1 VIKQIQ
7 GHAGVEIDRT
17 VHNQEYKLY
26 EELGALARFVDNAK
40 NAISA
45 ASPQIMSSS
54 AQLPTAASHLSDLSK
69 ITEDGTLEVMRLT
82 EMMQDNHGQIAKDLS
97 AVVEVLRAMDCV
109 SLAERLG
116 NVTTVLAQDDKYLT
130 EIMTAL
136 SFQDLVAQ
144 RVKKLVAILDEVQ
157 GKLME
162 LVVVFGLQGSCEVAS
177 DAGTAGDLLK
187 QLEESKTTAMQQKVA
202 DDILAQFGFK

>member
-1 VIKQIQ
+1 M
-7 GHAGVEIDRT
+7 
-17 VHNQEYKLY
+17 HNHEYKLY

-40 NAISA
+40 NAIST

-109 SLAERLG
+109 ALAGRLG
-116 NVTTVLAQDDKYLT
+116 NVTSVLAQDGKYLT

-162 LVVVFGLQGSCEVAS
+162 LVVVFGLQGSCEAAS
-177 DAGTAGDLLK
+177 GKGTAGHLLK
-187 QLEESKTTAMQQKVA
+187 QLEESKTTAMKQKVA

>member
-1 VIKQIQ
+1 M
-7 GHAGVEIDRT
+7 
-17 VHNQEYKLY
+17 HNHEHKLY

-45 ASPQIMSSS
+45 AGPQLMSSS
-54 AQLPTAASHLSDLSK
+54 TQLPTAASHLNDLSK
-69 ITEDGTLEVMRLT
+69 MTEDGTLEVMRLT
-82 EMMQDNHGQIAKDLS
+82 ELMQDNHGRIAKDLS
-97 AVVEVLRAMDCV
+97 AVVEVLRAMDCAT
-109 SLAERLG
+109 LAGRLG
-116 NVTTVLAQDDKYLT
+116 NVTSVLAQDDKHLT

-162 LVVVFGLQGSCEVAS
+162 LVVVFGLQGSSEATS
-177 DAGTAGDLLK
+177 DEGTAGHLLK

-202 DDILAQFGFK
+202 DEILAQFGFK

>member
-1 VIKQIQ
+1 
-7 GHAGVEIDRT
+7 
-17 VHNQEYKLY
+17 VHNQEHKLY

-40 NAISA
+40 SAISA
-45 ASPQIMSSS
+45 ASPQIISSS

-69 ITEDGTLEVMRLT
+69 MTEDGTLEVMRLT
-82 EMMQDNHGQIAKDLS
+82 EMMQDSHGQIAKDLS

-109 SLAERLG
+109 TLAGRLG

-130 EIMTAL
+130 GIMTAL

-144 RVKKLVAILDEVQ
+144 RVKKLVTILDEVQ
-157 GKLME
+157 GKLMK
-162 LVVVFGLQGSCEVAS
+162 LVVVFGMQGSCEAAS

-187 QLEESKTTAMQQKVA
+187 QLEESKTTAMKQKVA

>member
-1 VIKQIQ
+1 MDN
-7 GHAGVEIDRT
+7 HE
-17 VHNQEYKLY
+17 HKLY
-26 EELGALARFVDNAK
+26 EELGSLARFVDNAR

-45 ASPQIMSSS
+45 ASPQIISSS
-54 AQLPTAASHLSDLSK
+54 TQLPTAASHLSDLSK
-69 ITEDGTLEVMRLT
+69 MTEDGTLEVMRLT
-82 EMMQDNHGQIAKDLS
+82 EMMQDNHGRIAKDLS
-97 AVVEVLRAMDCV
+97 AVVEVLRAMDCLT
-109 SLAERLG
+109 LAGRLES
-116 NVTTVLAQDDKYLT
+116 VASVLAQDDKYLM

-144 RVKKLVAILDEVQ
+144 RVKKLVTILDEVQ
-157 GKLME
+157 GKLMK
-162 LVVVFGLQGSCEVAS
+162 LVVVFGLQGSPEAVS

>member
-1 VIKQIQ
+1 M
-7 GHAGVEIDRT
+7 
-17 VHNQEYKLY
+17 HNQEHKLY
-26 EELGALARFVDNAK
+26 GELGALARFVDQAM

-54 AQLPTAASHLSDLSK
+54 TQLPAAASHLSDLSK
-69 ITEDGTLEVMRLT
+69 MTEDGTLEVMRLT
-82 EMMQDNHGQIAKDLS
+82 EMIQDNHGRIAKELS
-97 AVVEVLRAMDCV
+97 GIVEVLRAMDCA
-109 SLAERLG
+109 SLAGRLG
-116 NVTTVLAQDDKYLT
+116 NVTSVLAQDGKCLT

-162 LVVVFGLQGSCEVAS
+162 LIVVFGLQESCETAR
-177 DAGTAGDLLK
+177 DAGTAGYLLK
-187 QLEESKTTAMQQKVA
+187 QLEESKTTAMKQKVA

>member
-1 VIKQIQ
+1 M
-7 GHAGVEIDRT
+7 
-17 VHNQEYKLY
+17 HNQEHKLY
-26 EELGALARFVDNAK
+26 GELGALARFVDQAMK
-40 NAISA
+40 AISA

-54 AQLPTAASHLSDLSK
+54 TQLPAAASHLSDLSK
-69 ITEDGTLEVMRLT
+69 MTEDGTLEVMRLT
-82 EMMQDNHGQIAKDLS
+82 EMIQDNHGRIAKELS
-97 AVVEVLRAMDCV
+97 GIVEVLRAMDCA
-109 SLAERLG
+109 SLAGRLG
-116 NVTTVLAQDDKYLT
+116 NVTSVLAQDGKCLT

-162 LVVVFGLQGSCEVAS
+162 FIVVFGLQESCGAAR
-177 DAGTAGDLLK
+177 DAGTAGYLLK
-187 QLEESKTTAMQQKVA
+187 QLEESKTTAMKQKVA